1 MLTIIDMDAGN
12 LGSVV
17 RAFEHVGASVAVT
30 ADPQAVETATAL
42 VLPGVGSFGD
52 AMRSLTAR
60 GLAEPIRRAVLER
73 RRPLLGIC
81 VGMQVLATRGEEFGV
96 HQGLGLVPGQV
107 QPLTSY
113 PGCRIPNM
121 GWCDVSATCHGNIIP
136 AALQGE
142 AYYFAHSYHF
152 VCDDPAHVVA
162 TTGWGGQP
170 IVAAVQHGSVAGVQF
185 HPEKSQDAGL
195 ELLHVFWLAAV
206 AQGEN

>member
-17 RAFEHVGASVAVT
+17 RAFEHVGARVTVT
-30 ADPQAVETATAL
+30 ADPQTVDVAMAL

-52 AMRSLTAR
+52 AMRSLATR
-60 GLAEPIRRAVLER
+60 GLMGPIRRAVLER

-96 HQGLGLVPGQV
+96 HEGLGLVPGQV
-107 QPLTSY
+107 QPLVPY
-113 PGCRIPNM
+113 PGCHIPNM
-121 GWCDVSATCHGNIIP
+121 GWCDVSGTRHGGIVP
-136 AALQGE
+136 AAPQGE

-162 TTGWGGQP
+162 TTDWGGQP
-170 IVAAVQHGSVAGVQF
+170 VVAAVQHGSVTGVQF

-195 ELLHVFWLAAV
+195 ELLHAFWLGASM
-206 AQGEN
+206 QGED